1 MHRRESH
8 DVIVVGAHAAGA
20 ATALLL
26 ARAGVSTLVVDD
38 GDPSSHPP
46 STNALTRGG
55 VAQLARWD
63 LLAAVVAA
71 GTPPLR
77 RTTLR
82 YGDETVVI
90 SLKPSHGVDALYAPR
105 PSVLDPLLL
114 RAAVDA
120 GAAVDLH
127 SSMADLLVRHGRV
140 SGVRIVTA
148 DGDRV
153 DLGSQLVIGADGIRS
168 GVAQRV
174 GSTFSRVGQHTAAM
188 TYAYWPD
195 VTTDGFEW
203 IFRPNA
209 SSGVIPTNGG
219 VACVFASASP
229 TRIGDGGV
237 DVIQEIV
244 AEGAPSLARRLHD
257 PPSPV
262 DARTWM
268 GHHGFIRRSHGPG
281 WALAGAAGYYQDPI
295 SAHGLTD
302 ALRDAELL
310 ARAVSDGLGDDVSL
324 DGALEEY
331 ESMRDRLSIQRFD
344 VVDRIASHRWDGAEM
359 ARLQLQLSSAMA
371 NEVEVLAAL
380 R

>member
-1 MHRRESH
+1 MVLPACS
-8 DVIVVGAHAAGA
+8 
-20 ATALLL
+20 
-26 ARAGVSTLVVDD
+26 
-38 GDPSSHPP
+38 PS
-46 STNALTRGG
+46 
-55 VAQLARWD
+55 
-63 LLAAVVAA
+63 
-71 GTPPLR
+71 
-77 RTTLR
+77 
-82 YGDETVVI
+82 E
-90 SLKPSHGVDALYAPR
+90 
-105 PSVLDPLLL
+105 
-114 RAAVDA
+114 
-120 GAAVDLH
+120 
-127 SSMADLLVRHGRV
+127 
-140 SGVRIVTA
+140 
-148 DGDRV
+148 
-153 DLGSQLVIGADGIRS
+153 
-168 GVAQRV
+168 
-174 GSTFSRVGQHTAAM
+174 
-188 TYAYWPD
+188 
-195 VTTDGFEW
+195 
-203 IFRPNA
+203 
-209 SSGVIPTNGG
+209 
-219 VACVFASASP
+219 SP

-244 AEGAPSLARRLHD
+244 AEGAPSLARQLHD